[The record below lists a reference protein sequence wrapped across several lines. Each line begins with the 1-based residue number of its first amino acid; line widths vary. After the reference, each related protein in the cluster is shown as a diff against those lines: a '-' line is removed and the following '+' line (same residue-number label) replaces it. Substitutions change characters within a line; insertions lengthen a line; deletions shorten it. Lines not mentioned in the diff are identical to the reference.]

1 MFESGRGNAVAI
13 RPRHTMWRCA
23 SAAGRSL
30 TKSLRRAVTPDLD
43 PDPLDDDELD
53 IAHDDPCGEPD
64 DMPEPDDG
72 EDD

>member
-1 MFESGRGNAVAI
+1 
-13 RPRHTMWRCA
+13 MWRCA